1 MRGRRGRVRGAAFFA
16 LLALGGCGGD
26 DSSDPDEFI
35 ARGNTICTGLSKDFA
50 KLGQPPPAGTARRAA
65 WDFQV
70 QALAQRAF
78 ARLEELDP
86 PSELEDDRD
95 KIVAA
100 VELNQQHIRR
110 LRELADQTS
119 EELAAGVTD
128 GPAQRAYQDLSA
140 KTDGDALRVGS
151 LLRSIGWTECAML
164 TG

>member
-1 MRGRRGRVRGAAFFA
+1 VRSAAFFA
-16 LLALGGCGGD
+16 LLALGGCSGD
-26 DSSDPDEFI
+26 DSPDPEEFV
-35 ARGNTICTGLSKDFA
+35 ARGNTICTGLSKDFM
-50 KLGQPPPAGTARRAA
+50 KLGTPPPAGTARRAA

-78 ARLEELDP
+78 ARLEELDAP
-86 PSELEDDRD
+86 NELEDDQD
-95 KIVAA
+95 QIVAA

-119 EELAAGVTD
+119 QELAAGVTD

-140 KTDGDALRVGS
+140 TTDGDAMRVGT
-151 LLRSIGWTECAML
+151 LLRNIGWTECAVL

>member
-1 MRGRRGRVRGAAFFA
+1 MRGAAFFA
-16 LLALGGCGGD
+16 LLALGGCGDD
-26 DSSDPDEFI
+26 DSPDPDQFI
-35 ARGNTICTGLSKDFA
+35 ARGNTICTGLSKDFM
-50 KLGQPPPAGTARRAA
+50 KLGQPPLAGTARRAA

-86 PSELEDDRD
+86 PRELEDDHNR
-95 KIVAA
+95 IIAA

-119 EELAAGVTD
+119 QELAAGVTD
-128 GPAQRAYQDLSA
+128 GPAQRAYQDLA
-140 KTDGDALRVGS
+140 ATTDGDAMRVGG
-151 LLRSIGWTECAML
+151 LLRSIGWTDCAML